1 MPAASTAPTVSLF
14 GLRCP
19 FLRPGPRI
27 APANARRASQDR
39 ALARP
44 RGLGLYGTEHDG
56 RLEEP
61 GSIVLADICVN
72 ASCAVMAV
80 AAPRSTSVTELSSH
94 STYGRFQIIGLREGQ
109 SPAWAETRPSRG
121 SGAPPFAVP
130 YGPTPRAFSAGA
142 RPNCPPQATQ
152 STPNATWPQSH
163 QSATTTHAVRDY
175 FARGAENIGAL
186 FERAGMELELR
197 SDICRRS
204 ALV

>member
-1 MPAASTAPTVSLF
+1 MVSAASTAPTVSLF

-121 SGAPPFAVP
+121 SGAPPFAVT
-130 YGPTPRAFSAGA
+130 YGPTPRSSRGGTAQTVRGKRQHCQQVQIRHWHPITSEAMI
-142 RPNCPPQATQ
+142 T
-152 STPNATWPQSH
+152 
-163 QSATTTHAVRDY
+163 AVRD
-175 FARGAENIGAL
+175 L
-186 FERAGMELELR
+186 LLC
-197 SDICRRS
+197 SRRS
-204 ALV
+204 KHRCFG